1 MTMITPPPTPRKK
14 EKETETEEPPTYS
27 VSLCD
32 YIHPITNEKCK
43 KNCHFSIVDKYNRNL
58 RYTCFD
64 HLDDIING
72 HFSLKQTI
80 RIKSLEPCT

>member
-1 MTMITPPPTPRKK
+1 MTMTTPPSTPRKK
-14 EKETETEEPPTYS
+14 ETEKPSTHS

-32 YIHPITNEKCK
+32 YIHPVTKVKCK
-43 KNCHFSIVDKYNRNL
+43 KNGHFSIVDKYNRNL

-64 HLDDIING
+64 HLDDVIDG

-80 RIKSLEPCT
+80 RIKTLQSYTSS

>member
-1 MTMITPPPTPRKK
+1 MTMITPPPTPRK
-14 EKETETEEPPTYS
+14 KETETEEPPTYS

-43 KNCHFSIVDKYNRNL
+43 KNGHFSIVDKYNRNL

>member
-1 MTMITPPPTPRKK
+1 MTMVTPPPTPRK
-14 EKETETEEPPTYS
+14 KETETEEPPTYS